1 MYRKD
6 TQSVFNTLEDYEN
19 FVNRLLEKE
28 KNLKV
33 DPMLDW
39 EDVME
44 QDNSLAKYTN
54 L

>member
-1 MYRKD
+1 MDRKQ
-6 TQSVFNTLEDYEN
+6 TQSVFNTLEGYEN
-19 FVNRLLEKE
+19 FVDRLLEKE

-33 DPMLDW
+33 NPMLDW

-44 QDNSLAKYTN
+44 QDNSLTKSTN